1 MADLGGLREP
11 FCQALNSDMMTTL
24 GKPASRHSEECE
36 PMMKKFVVALSALT
50 LSLSA
55 GAALACGDDG
65 CSAEQCAISEK
76 GEKAHGEHAK
86 PFKPVT
92 VKPGYTLATLSVD
105 GMVCVNCVNKV
116 TSTLKGLKGVDA
128 VSVDLDNGK
137 ASISYDKKAVAP
149 AKLVESLSKLG
160 YKVKQI

>member
-1 MADLGGLREP
+1 
-11 FCQALNSDMMTTL
+11 
-24 GKPASRHSEECE
+24 
-36 PMMKKFVVALSALT
+36 MMKKFVVALSALT

-65 CSAEQCAISEK
+65 CSAEQCAITEK
-76 GEKAHGEHAK
+76 GSKAHGEHAA
-86 PFKPVT
+86 PKPVT

-105 GMVCVNCVNKV
+105 GMICVNCVNKV

-128 VSVDLDNGK
+128 VSVDLNTGK
-137 ASISYDKKAVAP
+137 ASISYDKKAVES
-149 AKLVESLSKLG
+149 AKLVEIVSKLG